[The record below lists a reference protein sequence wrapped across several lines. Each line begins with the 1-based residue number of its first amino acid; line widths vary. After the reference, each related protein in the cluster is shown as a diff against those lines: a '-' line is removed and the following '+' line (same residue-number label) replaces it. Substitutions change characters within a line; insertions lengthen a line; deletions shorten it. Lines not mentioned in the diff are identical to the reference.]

1 MTLEE
6 MAKVELRPKVVIPF
20 RPKLFAATGLARRGA
35 FTEAVAALAA
45 EISGRLPERNPWW
58 RLAR

>member
-6 MAKVELRPKVVIPF
+6 MAKVELRPKIVIPF
-20 RPKLFAATGLARRGA
+20 RPKLFAATGLARPGA

-45 EISGRLPERNPWW
+45 EISGRMPERNPWW
-58 RLAR
+58 RFAK